1 MEGKVILLDT
11 GILIDYFR
19 KTNKQNSLFHKLVA
33 QYPEF
38 RISVITH
45 FEILRGSNDRQ
56 EAFWRNILK
65 DIEIVSYFPMMNYTA
80 LRIRDELKKKR
91 KSISIEDLIIAATAV
106 HLNFSLATLNEN
118 HFNLISG
125 LELITPSSLQ

>member
-1 MEGKVILLDT
+1 MEGKIILLDT

-19 KTNKQNSLFHKLVA
+19 KTNKPNSIFHKLVA
-33 QYPEF
+33 QYSVF

-45 FEILRGSNDRQ
+45 FEILRGSNLKQ
-56 EAFWRNILK
+56 ELFWRDILK
-65 DIEIVSYFPMMNYTA
+65 EIEIVSYFPMINYTA
-80 LRIRDELKKKR
+80 LRIRDELKAKR

-106 HLNFSLATLNEN
+106 HLNFPLATLNEN
-118 HFNLISG
+118 HFNSISN

>member
-1 MEGKVILLDT
+1 MEDKIILLDT

-19 KTNKQNSLFHKLVA
+19 KTNKQNSLFQKLVTKNS
-33 QYPEF
+33 EF

-45 FEILRGSNDRQ
+45 FEILRGSNFKQ
-56 EAFWRNILK
+56 EIFWRDLLK
-65 DIEIVSYFPMMNYTA
+65 DIEIISYFPMMNYTA

-106 HLNFSLATLNEN
+106 HFDFSLATLNEN
-118 HFNLISG
+118 HFNSISK
-125 LELITPSSLQ
+125 LELITRFSLQ